1 MSGAIGN
8 LIGLSVA
15 GVVAAA
21 TDNEEVSAG
30 CVAAVL
36 FICLKIN
43 QPCGA
48 ADLATWAPVL
58 LAILLFIG
66 VLLGNS
72 ATTFLV
78 STSVLLFFLL
88 ASYALSWRS
97 D

>member
-21 TDNEEVSAG
+21 TDNGEVSAG
-30 CVAAVL
+30 CVAGVL
-36 FICLKIN
+36 FICLKVN

-48 ADLATWAPVL
+48 ANLTTWTPLL
-58 LAILLFIG
+58 LAFLLFIG

-78 STSVLLFFLL
+78 GTSVLLVFLV
-88 ASYALSWRS
+88 ASYALSWRGN
-97 D
+97 